1 MVVGCRSD
9 STAKLVFPPA
19 PSAMPALPTCAS
31 KPWIVE
37 ATVAAL
43 NSFVSEI

>member
-1 MVVGCRSD
+1 VP
-9 STAKLVFPPA
+9 STIPD
-19 PSAMPALPTCAS
+19 LPTCAS

-37 ATVAAL
+37 AIVAAL